1 MSQDLH
7 SAAASAPATSAN
19 LGPGFDCIALALE
32 IRCTVKA
39 SRADRWS
46 VEHVGRHRLGPGES
60 DGVLTAARRVVGEA
74 TPLAIQVDAD
84 IPIGKGLGSS
94 AAASVAGIAAALRLV
109 GEDPSP
115 DHVYRVAVEM
125 EGHADNV
132 AAAVYGGLTLVP
144 AEGMPLRLPFHPALQ
159 VVVAVP
165 EGHLATEQARSVIDP
180 VHPQDRVLRSLAR
193 VAALTAGLITGDAEL
208 LTAAHGDEIHELP
221 RHGLSPEV
229 AGLIEVGRRAG
240 ALHAAR
246 SGSGPSVIA
255 LCTNETREKV
265 VTAFVESGVEALVPQ
280 VASTGLI

>member
-1 MSQDLH
+1 VSQDLH
-7 SAAASAPATSAN
+7 SATASAPATSAN

-32 IRCTVKA
+32 IRCTVKT
-39 SRADRWS
+39 SHADRWS
-46 VEHVGRHRLGPGES
+46 VEHIGRYRLGSEES
-60 DGVLTAARRVVGEA
+60 DGVLTAARRVVGDS

-94 AAASVAGIAAALRLV
+94 AAASVAGIAAALRLA
-109 GEDPSP
+109 GKEPDP
-115 DHVYRVAVEM
+115 DHVYRVAVEL

-144 AEGMPLRLPFHPALQ
+144 AEGMPLRLPFHPVLQ

-165 EGHLATEQARSVIDP
+165 DRHLSTEQARRVIDS

-208 LTAAHGDEIHELP
+208 LTAAHGDEIHERP
-221 RHGLSPEV
+221 RDGLSPEV
-229 AGLIEVGRRAG
+229 AGLIEVGKQAG

-246 SGSGPSVIA
+246 SGAGPSVIA
-255 LCTNETREKV
+255 FCTNETRERV
-265 VTAFVESGVEALVPQ
+265 IAAFTDTGVDVLAPQ
-280 VASTGLI
+280 LATTGLV